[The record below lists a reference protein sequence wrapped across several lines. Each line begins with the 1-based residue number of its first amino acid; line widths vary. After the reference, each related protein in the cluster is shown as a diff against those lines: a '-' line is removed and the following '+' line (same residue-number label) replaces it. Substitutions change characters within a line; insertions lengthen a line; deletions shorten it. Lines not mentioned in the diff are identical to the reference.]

1 MPGSAKGGAHLLA
14 SSLFWNRPC
23 EALAL
28 RDGVDRRDAGTARSA
43 RVPGRV
49 LAIECHPIERLANG
63 SSSQQRTLGHARA
76 PDAVTTPPGACALRC
91 LALASLFRLF
101 AVTISLR
108 RVRLP
113 FTMFKRYVLMVM
125 RVIPYGMTPHYL

>member
-49 LAIECHPIERLANG
+49 LAIKCHPIERLAK
-63 SSSQQRTLGHARA
+63 QVLKPATHARGHARA

-108 RVRLP
+108 
-113 FTMFKRYVLMVM
+113 
-125 RVIPYGMTPHYL
+125 

>member
-49 LAIECHPIERLANG
+49 LAIKCHPIERLAK
-63 SSSQQRTLGHARA
+63 QVLKPATHARA
-76 PDAVTTPPGACALRC
+76 RPSPRRRDDAAGP
-91 LALASLFRLF
+91 
-101 AVTISLR
+101 
-108 RVRLP
+108 
-113 FTMFKRYVLMVM
+113 
-125 RVIPYGMTPHYL
+125 